1 MGERARLD
9 LVEFAS
15 DAGDS
20 AAYDVAV
27 YTPLR
32 ASAAFRAECARFP
45 GHACSRGFDAKL
57 NSQYRY
63 RAPGAKLLPLT
74 AEIGGRWHPSV
85 PMLIR
90 RLARD
95 YVARCPGL
103 DASAVG
109 PVVARWGARL
119 SALLLRGN
127 AAVMR
132 AGGLPRPTTLG
143 VDAPG
148 SASLCH
154 SLPVG
159 ECAYELLVG

>member
-1 MGERARLD
+1 MAKYGTRSSAT
-9 LVEFAS
+9 S
-15 DAGDS
+15 DSEQAAGTQIS
-20 AAYDVAV
+20 SKE
-27 YTPLR
+27 LW
-32 ASAAFRAECARFP
+32 F
-45 GHACSRGFDAKL
+45 
-57 NSQYRY
+57 
-63 RAPGAKLLPLT
+63 
-74 AEIGGRWHPSV
+74 
-85 PMLIR
+85 IR

-132 AGGLPRPTTLG
+132 AGGLPRPATLG